1 MSQGEIKDTV
11 ELIAVNATG
20 IGLSLTN
27 IDAAVRT
34 LILIGTLIYTIV
46 RIIKV
51 VREWQKGEK

>member
-1 MSQGEIKDTV
+1 MNNQEVKDTV

-27 IDAAVRT
+27 IDAALRT
-34 LILIGTLIYTIV
+34 LILIGTLIFTVV

-51 VREWQKGEK
+51 IKQWRDG